1 MIFSDRPFRVGDWVS
16 FDNMEGIVEDIGL
29 RSTRIRSFSN
39 SLITIPNATVANV
52 AIDNLGLRRYRRVRA
67 DIGVTYSTSREQIEN
82 FVAGIKEI
90 MKKNDHVNK
99 DDIYV
104 AFYDFADSSLNIFL
118 SVYLKVLDRTGELKV
133 REALF

>member
-1 MIFSDRPFRVGDWVS
+1 
-16 FDNMEGIVEDIGL
+16 MEGIVEDIGL

-118 SVYLKVLDRTGELKV
+118 SVYLKVLDRTEELKV